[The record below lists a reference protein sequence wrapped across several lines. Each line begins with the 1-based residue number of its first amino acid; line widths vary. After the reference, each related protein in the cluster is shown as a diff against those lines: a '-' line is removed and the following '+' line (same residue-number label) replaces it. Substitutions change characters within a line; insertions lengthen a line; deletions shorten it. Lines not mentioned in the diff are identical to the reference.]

1 MLITPKYL
9 SLHKKI
15 VMTLAE
21 RIDQSETRI
30 CTTVFP
36 FLTNHHETLF
46 GGKAMAIMDE
56 VAFMAG
62 TRFCRKR
69 LVTVSSDKINFE
81 KAIPSGSIIEAI
93 ARVDSIGRT
102 SLKVKVEIYVE
113 DMYVE
118 GRELAIQ
125 GMFSLVALGEDKKPI
140 PVLQDIEIDAVAV

>member
-1 MLITPKYL
+1 
-9 SLHKKI
+9 
-15 VMTLAE
+15 MTLE
-21 RIDQSETRI
+21 EKIDQSETRV

-36 FLTNHHETLF
+36 FLTNHHDTLF

-56 VAFMAG
+56 VSFMAA
-62 TRFCRKR
+62 TRFCRKT

-102 SLKVKVEIYVE
+102 SVKVKVEIYLE
-113 DMYVE
+113 KMDEE

-125 GMFSLVALGEDKKPI
+125 GMFTFVALDRNKQPI
-140 PVLQDIEIDAVAV
+140 PVLEGLALDE

>member
-1 MLITPKYL
+1 
-9 SLHKKI
+9 
-15 VMTLAE
+15 MTLEE
-21 RIDQSETRI
+21 RIDQAETRV

-36 FLTNHHETLF
+36 FLTNHHDTLF

-56 VAFMAG
+56 VSFMAA

-93 ARVDSIGRT
+93 ARVESVGRT
-102 SLKVKVEIYVE
+102 SLKVKVEIYLEHMYE
-113 DMYVE
+113 D

-125 GMFSLVALGEDKKPI
+125 GMFTFVALDDEKKPI
-140 PVLQDIEIDAVAV
+140 PVLEGLDVTA

>member
-1 MLITPKYL
+1 
-9 SLHKKI
+9 
-15 VMTLAE
+15 MTLE
-21 RIDQSETRI
+21 EKIDQSETRV

-36 FLTNHHETLF
+36 FLTNHHDTLF

-56 VAFMAG
+56 VSFMAA
-62 TRFCRKR
+62 TRFCRKT

-102 SLKVKVEIYVE
+102 SVKVKVEIYLE
-113 DMYVE
+113 KMDEE

-125 GMFSLVALGEDKKPI
+125 GMFTFVALDQNKQPI
-140 PVLQDIEIDAVAV
+140 PVLEGLALDE